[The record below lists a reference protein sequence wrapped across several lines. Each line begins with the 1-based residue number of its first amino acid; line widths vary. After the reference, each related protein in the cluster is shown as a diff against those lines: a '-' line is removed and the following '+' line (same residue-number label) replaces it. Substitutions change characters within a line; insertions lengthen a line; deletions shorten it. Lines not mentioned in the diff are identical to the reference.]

1 MAYRIF
7 LVEDSGPIR
16 QRVTALLASIAGVAN
31 VGSAATADDAER
43 AILATHPHAV
53 LLDIKLAQGSG
64 FDLLRTLHAQ
74 APEIEVYMLSNF
86 AAPPYRQLAAD
97 LGARG
102 FFDKTTEMD
111 SMRKTIADRAAH
123 FIH

>member
-16 QRVTALLASIAGVAN
+16 QRVTALLASIAGVDN

-43 AILATHPHAV
+43 AILATNPHAV

-111 SMRKTIADRAAH
+111 SMRKTIADRAAQ

>member
-1 MAYRIF
+1 MVYRIF
-7 LVEDSGPIR
+7 LVEDSAPVR
-16 QRVTALLASIAGVAN
+16 ERVTALLASIAGVDN

-43 AILATHPHAV
+43 AILAAKPNAV
-53 LLDIKLAQGSG
+53 LLDVKLAQGSG
-64 FDLLRTLHAQ
+64 FDVLRSLQAHAPQ
-74 APEIEVYMLSNF
+74 IEVYMLSNF

-111 SMRKTIADRAAH
+111 CMKKTIAERAATFTH
-123 FIH
+123 